1 MRRRRTRWRAC
12 AVGALC
18 GLWLVAAPWAAP
30 AQIYPNRPVKIV
42 VPHAP
47 GGAVDAV
54 GRLLAQKLSE
64 ELGQRFVVE
73 NRAGA
78 SGNIGSEFVVRA
90 APDGYTL
97 LVNASILVLNPF
109 VFHDLPFDP
118 VRDLAPISHI
128 ASGPLL
134 FVTRPDFPADNVKD
148 FIAKAKSKQGEVTF
162 ATSGLGSA
170 GHFAEEMFKLMAGVD
185 MLTVVYKGSGPALI
199 DVMSGQVNAI
209 MDPILSTL
217 PLVRD
222 GRLKALGV
230 TSATRSA
237 VVPDIPTVAE
247 NGLPGFEFFSW
258 YGIWAPA
265 RTSPDI
271 VNRLE
276 AQVARIV
283 QMPDVVQRLTAQGF
297 EPVGSSAGEFSG
309 YIKDEVAKYAK
320 LVQDAGLKFEQH

>member
-1 MRRRRTRWRAC
+1 MRPGAGIGWCC
-12 AVGALC
+12 AVGTLV
-18 GLWLVAAPWAAP
+18 GLWLTASSSASGQV
-30 AQIYPNRPVKIV
+30 YPNRPVKIV

-54 GRLLAQKLSE
+54 GRLMAQKLSE

-78 SGNIGSEFVVRA
+78 SGNIGSEFVA
-90 APDGYTL
+90 HATPDGYTL

-109 VFHDLPFDP
+109 VFRELPFDP
-118 VRDLAPISHI
+118 VRDLAPISLI

-134 FVTRPDFPADNVKD
+134 FVTRPDFPADSVKE

-185 MLTVVYKGSGPALI
+185 MLTVVYKGSGPALL
-199 DVMSGQVNAI
+199 DVMNGQVNAM

-230 TSATRSA
+230 TSASRSV

-247 NGLPGFEFFSW
+247 SGLANFEFFSW

-265 RTSPDI
+265 RTSPDV
-271 VNRLE
+271 VNKLE
-276 AQVARIV
+276 AQVAKIV
-283 QMPDVVQRLTAQGF
+283 QMPDVGQRLTIQGF
-297 EPVGSSAGEFSG
+297 EPVGSSAEEFSV
-309 YIKDEVAKYAK
+309 YIKDEMAKYAK
-320 LVQDAGLKFEQH
+320 LVQDAGLKFE